1 MLYKISYK
9 VEGCVSVDANSE
21 QEAKDD
27 FYDLNDSEILDN
39 SFVGVEITDIRE
51 E

>member
-9 VEGCVSVDANSE
+9 IEGCVSVDASSE
-21 QEAKDD
+21 QEAKDG
-27 FYDLNDSEILDN
+27 FYDLSDSEILDN